1 MPVLLVQMLDGTVL
15 DVHCDFNPADINSTM
30 TVGDLKS
37 AVHEQRP
44 DLPMLKMTLVF
55 AGKQLPEDDF
65 LLNTS
70 EPDVRA
76 IGLQPESTLHLVMR
90 Q

>member
-1 MPVLLVQMLDGTVL
+1 
-15 DVHCDFNPADINSTM
+15 M

-55 AGKQLPEDDF
+55 AGKQLPEDDS